1 MLRSSKL
8 SFPLLLIIGISCSI
22 IKDSDIA
29 SLDEFNKLKL
39 TSFDIIENDGN
50 VSTYHAALKYDSV
63 QNFTTLS
70 AFGSYHITRLVA
82 YSLPSLGGR
91 KLQVLGNNIT
101 GQNYSNTIRVYYRS
115 DGKPYRLEILAGA
128 KDSVVAF
135 YRFLYYSSGQL
146 ASLTTNINPIDDK
159 PSILHTKDT
168 LFYSS
173 TSTSSSANNLSGITR
188 RAGSG
193 PVAFSIQYANCTNC
207 GGSGIN
213 QFSPTGANGQDSYQI
228 QSGSNCNNEGGA
240 AYSCGTLQYN
250 IQNPNGPYPQV
261 QIQVLQSL
269 GKTSEIDLTDL
280 YNRGDFYYFHPLM
293 ILKDVIPQGDAFL
306 WIYACDWWK
315 YYSTNGTNQNNN
327 SNFGATVRL
336 NYGK

>member
-1 MLRSSKL
+1 MLRLSKL
-8 SFPLLLIIGISCSI
+8 SFPLVLIIGISCSI
-22 IKDSDIA
+22 IKDSDVS
-29 SLDEFNKLKL
+29 SLDQFNKLKL
-39 TSFDIIENDGN
+39 TSFDIVENDGN
-50 VSTYHAALKYDSV
+50 ISDYHASLKYDSV
-63 QNFTTLS
+63 ENFDTQS
-70 AFGSYHITRLVA
+70 KFGNYHITRLVG
-82 YSLPSLGGR
+82 YSLPTLGGR
-91 KLQVLGNNIT
+91 KLQILGNNIS
-101 GQNYSNTIRVYYRS
+101 GQNYSNTIRIYYRS
-115 DGKPYRLEILAGA
+115 DGKPYRLEIFAGA
-128 KDSVVAF
+128 KDSVVAY

-146 ASLTTNINPIDDK
+146 ASLTTDINPIDDK

-173 TSTSSSANNLSGITR
+173 TSTSSTANNLTGVTR

-193 PVAFSIQYANCTNC
+193 PVPFSIQYSNCTSC
-207 GGSGIN
+207 GGSGIVS
-213 QFSPTGANGQDSYQI
+213 FSATGSVGLDSYQI
-228 QSGSNCNNEGGA
+228 QSGSNCNNEGGNS
-240 AYSCGTLQYN
+240 YGCGSLQYQ

-293 ILKDVIPQGDAFL
+293 ILKDVIPQGDVFL

-315 YYSTNGTNQNNN
+315 YSTAGTSTQNN